1 MKVLN
6 EIELAMRRKTRTFK
20 LVLKIAIIPVVGLEL
35 LLVDPLICFLRIE
48 QLHLTQGFSAKNVE
62 QERTHAKIENKN
74 NPTDF

>member
-48 QLHLTQGFSAKNVE
+48 QLHLTQGSSAKNMKL
-62 QERTHAKIENKN
+62 TKIVSKK

>member
-6 EIELAMRRKTRTFK
+6 EIELAMRRKTRTLK
-20 LVLKIAIIPVVGLEL
+20 LVFKITIIPVVGLEL

-48 QLHLTQGFSAKNVE
+48 HLHLTQGSSAKNMKL
-62 QERTHAKIENKN
+62 AKIVSKK